1 MFVLYHPNLELLS
14 GLNYFTGKHFRYFI
28 LSISF
33 MFYIG
38 NTSLSKN
45 EKGVISKSVTEIKAD
60 RSSDRY
66 SDYSTESNES
76 CVLITKKKT
85 DR

>member
-1 MFVLYHPNLELLS
+1 MC
-14 GLNYFTGKHFRYFI
+14 
-28 LSISF
+28 
-33 MFYIG
+33 G
-38 NTSLSKN
+38 NIISKN
-45 EKGVISKSVTEIKAD
+45 EKIVTSKSVTEIKAD

-76 CVLITKKKT
+76 CVLITKKKP